1 MHFMPINF
9 KLKMV
14 KMVNCIMYILSYT
27 HTHKYMTVSQISVIS
42 EGLKLALKED
52 MTEEENSGQKEN
64 S

>member
-27 HTHKYMTVSQISVIS
+27 HTHKYTTVSQISVIS
-42 EGLKLALKED
+42 EGLKLALKEN